1 MLNQVYRLVSPR
13 QFESITVN
21 EELNADTIIVRP
33 LYLSI
38 CHADQRY
45 FTGRRDK
52 QVLAEKLPM
61 ALIHEGIGEVIFD
74 NQDVK
79 ARNTKIIAIH
89 SEKEKAC

>member
-74 NQDVK
+74 SLN
-79 ARNTKIIAIH
+79 
-89 SEKEKAC
+89 